1 MGNNENVAYE
11 ALAAFGYDD
20 IDDNLVA
27 QFLVLMEAL
36 ELFRVRDPHHK
47 SLWKEYGASDTA
59 FHCKSK
65 ALRLNVAPPE
75 HLDDALDLIN
85 YAAFTI
91 RNVREGRL

>member
-1 MGNNENVAYE
+1 MTDEYDALKAY
-11 ALAAFGYDD
+11 GYMDVD
-20 IDDNLVA
+20 SNMEG
-27 QFLVLMEAL
+27 QFEVLMEAFA
-36 ELFRVRDPHHK
+36 LFMERDPHHK